1 MGLYVLLCLSFP
13 CVPYVASF
21 SGVSTFSYPFGNVAL
36 TFIQFVFTSIC
47 FVRSDILFD
56 VICIY
61 LCILVFGR
69 CPYHMMSLTFN
80 SHTTGTTSRAE
91 RFTLEEHLNSSLFCG
106 SRFAQFYVLF
116 CGT

>member
-1 MGLYVLLCLSFP
+1 LFTDSGVQHIMGLYVLLCLSFP

-61 LCILVFGR
+61 LCILVFR
-69 CPYHMMSLTFN
+69 KMSI
-80 SHTTGTTSRAE
+80 SHDVTD
-91 RFTLEEHLNSSLFCG
+91 
-106 SRFAQFYVLF
+106 V
-116 CGT
+116 